1 MNNKVSTLTKLFT
14 ELLND
19 LKLDLPITNYLT
31 NFEKSTLDIV
41 KEYQNDANL
50 QELPLK
56 IYQEP
61 QKKIIGY
68 MGVIGAFAYE
78 ASTQLFP
85 LAEYKN
91 YPTFKDVFEA
101 IKNDE
106 ITYGVLPIENSSTG
120 SINDNYDLIRE
131 YGFYIVS
138 DLNLKVSQNLL
149 GLKGATL
156 KDIKK
161 VYSHPQAIFQTKS
174 FLESHNIK
182 YEFYSNTATSAKYI
196 KDLKDPSCGS
206 ISSKSCAKLYDLAII
221 VPDIN
226 EASTN
231 TTRFVVVSKHLE
243 IRPEAKQISIIFNL
257 KHEAGT
263 LFQILKNIKDY
274 NLNMTRIE
282 SRPIKSRPFEYY
294 FYLDFLG
301 HIKDPN
307 VILALTKIKQ
317 DSLNLRIIGNY

>member
-1 MNNKVSTLTKLFT
+1 MSIEVLQ
-14 ELLND
+14 D
-19 LKLDLPITNYLT
+19 
-31 NFEKSTLDIV
+31 
-41 KEYQNDANL
+41 NL
-50 QELPLK
+50 CVNRLIEG
-56 IYQEP
+56 
-61 QKKIIGY
+61 KK
-68 MGVIGAFAYE
+68 
-78 ASTQLFP
+78 
-85 LAEYKN
+85 K
-91 YPTFKDVFEA
+91 
-101 IKNDE
+101 E
-106 ITYGVLPIENSSTG
+106 IT
-120 SINDNYDLIRE
+120 
-131 YGFYIVS
+131 
-138 DLNLKVSQNLL
+138 
-149 GLKGATL
+149 
-156 KDIKK
+156 
-161 VYSHPQAIFQTKS
+161 
-174 FLESHNIK
+174 LES
-182 YEFYSNTATSAKYI
+182 S
-196 KDLKDPSCGS
+196 
-206 ISSKSCAKLYDLAII
+206 II